1 MACADSRAI
10 EESRTAL
17 NSFIS
22 ACKDNPETQPNATAV
37 GRLVRCAASDVGRPT
52 QSCFLRSLM
61 ALTVV
66 VRNPDGDIGIQ
77 RYSFGKADAVPI

>member
-37 GRLVRCAASDVGRPT
+37 GRLVRCAASDVGRP
-52 QSCFLRSLM
+52 
-61 ALTVV
+61 
-66 VRNPDGDIGIQ
+66 GDIGKQSEQLAARVNRGLKWTSSIIC
-77 RYSFGKADAVPI
+77 KN